1 MASGANG
8 GVSFKYQ
15 RVGGPLRVF
24 SAIYPFGVVA
34 GKKAVNIV
42 NRRSLNIQDPG
53 CRDPAKKASK

>member
-1 MASGANG
+1 MASGDNG

-15 RVGGPLRVF
+15 RVGGPRVF

-34 GKKAVNIV
+34 GKKSVNIV